1 MPVMRVILTFLAFL
15 FAGTAAI
22 ACPDPRL
29 YGATSSLHGSD
40 LYNPQTVSVRAG
52 GDRQIGNCAIK
63 FGSDRGTGYV
73 TEAPDFSVELSGMQ
87 NYRLE
92 ISVIS
97 ECDAILLI
105 NTGSV
110 NWYYDDDDNGNYD
123 PKITLSRPSNGWL
136 DIWVGTHNG
145 VICDAALTLETFN
158 R

>member
-1 MPVMRVILTFLAFL
+1 M
-15 FAGTAAI
+15 
-22 ACPDPRL
+22 
-29 YGATSSLHGSD
+29 
-40 LYNPQTVSVRAG
+40 SVQAG
-52 GDRQIGNCAIK
+52 GDQQIGNCSIK
-63 FGSDRGTGYV
+63 FGSDRGTGWV
-73 TEAPDFSVELSGMQ
+73 TKAPDFSVELAGMQ
-87 NYRLE
+87 NYSLE

-123 PKITLSRPSNGWL
+123 PKIWLSRPSNGWL

-145 VICDAALTLETFN
+145 VVCDAQLTLETFN